1 MFVGELWFLL
11 SGAVLSQEVSPLLL
25 FAKSRVGT
33 RNSSPGQR
41 AAVKGLKGIIW
52 AAALIRL
59 SCGGHETE
67 FGRRFFVW
75 SSLGSKQSCDLRG
88 NEAPGAPGAA
98 GSGSERGPW
107 GSSGCPSR
115 CCHGRGWNW
124 SKTAPVVSPKPT
136 LSSWLEFPREQRERR
151 MRRGR

>member
-1 MFVGELWFLL
+1 MGELWFFL
-11 SGAVLSQEVSPLLL
+11 SGEVLSLARRFHQLVLS
-25 FAKSRVGT
+25 AKSGVGT
-33 RNSSPGQR
+33 PNLVPGER

-88 NEAPGAPGAA
+88 NEAPGAPGAPA
-98 GSGSERGPW
+98 PGRSPGAAPGVPAGAATPGDGSGV
-107 GSSGCPSR
+107 
-115 CCHGRGWNW
+115 
-124 SKTAPVVSPKPT
+124 K
-136 LSSWLEFPREQRERR
+136 LLL
-151 MRRGR
+151 